1 MNLIRKKL
9 EIIMVEKAEITCRS
23 IKFCIKIMIKLLNYI
38 EEQKEKNSI
47 SRSELL
53 LKLKLFFQINK
64 LIIENSSLEARDS
77 TNKQREFFNM

>member
-1 MNLIRKKL
+1 
-9 EIIMVEKAEITCRS
+9 MVEKAEITCRS